1 MRKIYII
8 TDNQT
13 PEWIDLYS
21 NVTIIDH
28 RDIIPKEY
36 LPTFNSHV
44 IEAYLHKIKDLSE
57 YFLYFN
63 DDVFVSREIP
73 KSHFFKSNGISSIY
87 NKKEYK
93 CDEG

>member
-1 MRKIYII
+1 MYII

-44 IEAYLHKIKDLSE
+44 IEAYLHKIKR
-57 YFLYFN
+57 F
-63 DDVFVSREIP
+63 I
-73 KSHFFKSNGISSIY
+73 
-87 NKKEYK
+87 
-93 CDEG
+93 